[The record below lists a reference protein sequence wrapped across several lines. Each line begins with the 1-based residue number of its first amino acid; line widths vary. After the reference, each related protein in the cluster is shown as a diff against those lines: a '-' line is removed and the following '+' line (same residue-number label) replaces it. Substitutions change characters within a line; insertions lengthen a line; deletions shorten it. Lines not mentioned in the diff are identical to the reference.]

1 MWESGSARVTA
12 RTQATARL
20 ACLATIS
27 PAQIEMM
34 LRGAVGPQPLGIIQ
48 AEILQTRKA
57 SRRGSIWELADMPSL
72 CVCVFEIIIRI
83 IEKNLFGLVYFGFLL
98 FFLKGVNCPTLL
110 LI

>member
-1 MWESGSARVTA
+1 MWESGPARVTA

-48 AEILQTRKA
+48 AEILQTQ
-57 SRRGSIWELADMPSL
+57 
-72 CVCVFEIIIRI
+72 
-83 IEKNLFGLVYFGFLL
+83 
-98 FFLKGVNCPTLL
+98 
-110 LI
+110 

>member
-48 AEILQTRKA
+48 AKIIQTRKA
-57 SRRGSIWELADMPSL
+57 SRGGSVWELADAPPS
-72 CVCVFEIIIRI
+72 CVCES
-83 IEKNLFGLVYFGFLL
+83 KNCFCSG
-98 FFLKGVNCPTLL
+98 
-110 LI
+110 